1 MKEKLVA
8 AKKKVE
14 KVLYIRKMSYSKEK
28 KPQFYDKIVEA
39 TKQKKINVQDDEEYS
54 FNEYKDDSP
63 KMSAPSRGQKPKD
76 VAKAEFKV
84 DL

>member
-39 TKQKKINVQDDEEYS
+39 TKQKKINVQDD
-54 FNEYKDDSP
+54 
-63 KMSAPSRGQKPKD
+63 
-76 VAKAEFKV
+76 
-84 DL
+84 